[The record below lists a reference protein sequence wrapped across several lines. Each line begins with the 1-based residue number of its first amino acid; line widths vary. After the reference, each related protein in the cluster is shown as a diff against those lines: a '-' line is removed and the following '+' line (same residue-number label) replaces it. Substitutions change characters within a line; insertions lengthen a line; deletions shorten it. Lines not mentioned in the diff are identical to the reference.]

1 MHGPTN
7 KLYIKDY
14 NNISNLDSSQNP
26 WKLKFTI
33 LVQIEILF
41 SVFSLNN

>member
-14 NNISNLDSSQNP
+14 YNISNLDSSQNP